1 MAALALS
8 VFDADSLDPKP
19 KEDQNKLMVDIT
31 LRILDTE
38 WMESLSPLGRCGL
51 FKNDTYAEEASVL
64 IFSRRMFI
72 GPTGTES
79 SSKRDNR

>member
-8 VFDADSLDPKP
+8 VLDADSLDPKP
-19 KEDQNKLMVDIT
+19 KEDQNALMLDMT
-31 LRILDTE
+31 LRTLDTE
-38 WMESLSPLGRCGL
+38 WIDSRSPLGRCGL
-51 FKNDTYAEEASVL
+51 FKNDTYAAEASVL

-79 SSKRDNR
+79 SSKRDKR